1 MDLPVDK
8 LRPSGRGPLA
18 LGLREDRAYEGLTAK
33 QLAYCEARV
42 NMAMTVVDAYIH
54 AYSPD
59 TDNKTTLYSLAAK
72 VEAAPRIQTKM
83 RWMLREKQGDQGELP
98 HIGKDF
104 IITGIAALAL
114 NATKQSDQLRAYE
127 LLGKAVGLFK
137 PEEKLVE
144 QPKTVGDVDAQLRDR
159 LKAALSPVIDIEP
172 EDITPVSSDNITPGL
187 ASTRKRQPE

>member
-8 LRPSGRGPLA
+8 LRASGRGPLA
-18 LGLREDRAYEGLTAK
+18 VGLREDRAYEGLTAK
-33 QLAYCEARV
+33 QYAYCEARGRDG
-42 NMAMTVVDAYIH
+42 MTVVDAYIH
-54 AYSPD
+54 AYSPN
-59 TDNKTTLYSLAAK
+59 TDNKQTIYTNAAAT
-72 VEAAPRIQTKM
+72 ESSPRVQSKI
-83 RWMLREKQGDQGELP
+83 REILREKQGNQGELP

-104 IITGIAALAL
+104 VITGIAALAL

-159 LKAALSPVIDIEP
+159 LKAALSPVIDVEP
-172 EDITPVSSDNITPGL
+172 EDITLVNPDDITPGL